1 MSTDNQRSLPKE
13 VAEAIERLTENFL
26 PNWRDRIA
34 DGESEGGF
42 LTGPFPALDLVEV
55 IEYAHRKMLAD
66 QQANVSGQT
75 DRKSAELRMDQTW
88 QRLYRSFHGH
98 LANPNTGTRNEV
110 RAHATDFLSQS
121 MTSPMMQAIPDDLFE
136 AINDSVT
143 PMAGDTPLDTHKF
156 LHLIITSAEKV
167 NHKMKERRTAP
178 SPDDSPLLADAKQLL
193 AGMRASWPGMTKE
206 PGTDSKPQLTDEELQ
221 AETKQ
226 FFESAGSNL
235 PGKHHLAT
243 AKPMHP
249 NHPARYWQSVKHA
262 HEAYCLG
269 DLKTHKRD
277 VEIHFDNFIASA
289 MGDRFAS
296 LFNARDRGIL
306 MWANSLF
313 RDQDP
318 RNSTSGIIMAELD
331 EIMARVAPAPLAENH
346 SAPSTPEDDD
356 LDYGPGMR

>member
-143 PMAGDTPLDTHKF
+143 PMAGDTPLDTC
-156 LHLIITSAEKV
+156 LLYTSDA
-167 NHKMKERRTAP
+167 
-178 SPDDSPLLADAKQLL
+178 AD
-193 AGMRASWPGMTKE
+193 E
-206 PGTDSKPQLTDEELQ
+206 
-221 AETKQ
+221 
-226 FFESAGSNL
+226 
-235 PGKHHLAT
+235 
-243 AKPMHP
+243 
-249 NHPARYWQSVKHA
+249 
-262 HEAYCLG
+262 
-269 DLKTHKRD
+269 
-277 VEIHFDNFIASA
+277 
-289 MGDRFAS
+289 
-296 LFNARDRGIL
+296 
-306 MWANSLF
+306 
-313 RDQDP
+313 
-318 RNSTSGIIMAELD
+318 
-331 EIMARVAPAPLAENH
+331 
-346 SAPSTPEDDD
+346 
-356 LDYGPGMR
+356 